1 MVLLYSY
8 MCVWVFWCVERPLLG
23 QPWRMGHLLRPSL
36 HFTQRQCILAFVNHH
51 TIRTTNTKN
60 IFAANNAHIDFQ
72 TLDIAKAINSSLKSQ
87 RCEWGIYY
95 VEAHNG
101 FQLTDPLSLSLS
113 AFFFLLTS
121 SISCSC
127 VMRMNYDCNGNIYW
141 VVTTHATTHSLSL
154 SCLCASIARKLNQ
167 FALCVYVCVYLSA
180 VCVHSH
186 AKQSHLASKR
196 STENLCVYV

>member
-113 AFFFLLTS
+113 LRFFFHVVILLMWICRLQFTPFE
-121 SISCSC
+121 
-127 VMRMNYDCNGNIYW
+127 R
-141 VVTTHATTHSLSL
+141 
-154 SCLCASIARKLNQ
+154 CALLFVA
-167 FALCVYVCVYLSA
+167 FYLL
-180 VCVHSH
+180 VDFT
-186 AKQSHLASKR
+186 L
-196 STENLCVYV
+196 